1 MAGSSTR
8 RALSPARGSAQS
20 FFCARSAA
28 GKMGT
33 FAEEVPGSD
42 SGSATFSAGDEELA
56 AAATVVQVVPV
67 VTVE

>member
-1 MAGSSTR
+1 VPGGDVNAS
-8 RALSPARGSAQS
+8 QS

-28 GKMGT
+28 GEMGT

-56 AAATVVQVVPV
+56 AAATGVQVVPV
-67 VTVE
+67 VTVVTVVTVE